1 MAATNKPIFLKG
13 IVEGFYGRPWSFDTR
28 MAYAKAL
35 PLMGLD
41 SYLYC
46 PKSDPYLRKKWHQAW
61 PAQEFAQLKSLSAAY
76 KEQSLVFGVGLSPFA
91 LYLNYGSSQR
101 LLLEQKINEI
111 NRLDIPLLAI
121 LFDDMPGDMDGLAS
135 RQCEIVQDIVSWTSA
150 SRVLV
155 CPTYYSYDPLLE
167 AYFGRMPQG
176 YWPQLG
182 RELASDVDVLWTG
195 NQVCSDSVSAVDL
208 KEVRALLQR
217 NVVLWDNYP
226 VNDGVVRSNFL
237 YGQKLAQR
245 DKELRQVLAGHL
257 CNPMNQGLVSL
268 RALSGLSELYDVG
281 SGDDDWL
288 QHIWGRAFYTQFLSD
303 IANFEN
309 LGLEG
314 LGHQRC
320 NTIAQTYSSIS
331 GPAAREV
338 VEWLRGEYAFDPA
351 CLTG

>member
-1 MAATNKPIFLKG
+1 MATTNKPVFLKG

-28 MAYAKAL
+28 LAYAKAL

-61 PAQEFAQLKSLSAAY
+61 PTQEFAQLKSLSAAF
-76 KEQSLVFGVGLSPFA
+76 KERSLVFGVGLSPFA
-91 LYLNYGSSQR
+91 LYANYDAAQR

-135 RQCEIVQDIVSWTSA
+135 RQCEIVQDIASWTSA
-150 SRVLV
+150 NRVLV
-155 CPTYYSYDPLLE
+155 CPTYYSFDPVLE
-167 AYFGRMPQG
+167 TYFGRMPEG

-182 RELASDVDVLWTG
+182 RELARDIDVLWTG
-195 NQVCSDSVSAVDL
+195 NQVCSDSISVADI
-208 KEVRALLQR
+208 KEICAQLQR

-226 VNDGVVRSNFL
+226 VNDGAVRSKFL
-237 YGQKLAQR
+237 YGRKLAQR
-245 DKELRQVLAGHL
+245 DKELRQVLSGHL

-268 RALSGLSELYDVG
+268 LALGGLSELYGVG
-281 SGDDDWL
+281 SGHDDWL
-288 QHIWGRAFYTQFLSD
+288 QHIWGREFHTQLLSD
-303 IANFEN
+303 IASFEN

-314 LGHQRC
+314 LGQQRRRQL
-320 NTIAQTYSSIS
+320 AQTYSSIP
-331 GPAAREV
+331 GAAAREV